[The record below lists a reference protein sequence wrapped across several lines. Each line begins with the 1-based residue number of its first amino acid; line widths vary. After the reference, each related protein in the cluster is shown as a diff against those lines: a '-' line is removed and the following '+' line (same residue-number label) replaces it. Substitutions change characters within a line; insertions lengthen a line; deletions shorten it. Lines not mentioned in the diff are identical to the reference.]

1 MDKTLELVNTISSE
15 ISDSLKRKASE
26 TFNLFIKTVKAVLV
40 YPSSSKLPQQFKE
53 ELFNAITALT
63 AELETVP
70 FTVEADRILLG
81 DHEVYRAS
89 NKTDNFAHT
98 FFRDGIQDFQFKR
111 GISQKEID
119 SFVEIITRMLR
130 SASVDD
136 DMATLLWE
144 AGLENITYTVMDD
157 ILDIQTFEYGPENL
171 RKGTAPSRQ
180 DIDGILSKEID
191 LELSDEDYDI
201 DSQKKKAAKKSSPY
215 GNVPDPINEFIR
227 KVAEFTDEE
236 QAAINQLMN
245 SDNEFDYKKYTI
257 DLLFEILGQ
266 ETDNAGF
273 QETLELIA
281 KVRDDFIRAAEFLP
295 ASMIFERTL
304 ELEQGF
310 RNLKDPKVEK
320 IQAFIETFASS
331 SKIKIITEALNGTKE
346 INYNDAIE
354 YLKLLPWQA
363 INPLMVALGEI
374 QHYPGRRAVCKALE
388 VIAADKIDILAKG
401 LEDSRWYVVR
411 NIVVVLGKINNPKAL
426 TYLKKTI
433 RHPELRVRKETVVSA
448 ARIGS
453 EEAADFLVLALKDD
467 DEKLQRLALN
477 ELVKQKHAKAFGSI
491 EFMVTDRKFKD
502 RPPEQIRELLEA
514 YAQLGGKKAFELLE
528 KLATQKFLVASEKQE
543 RVRDFAIRALGL
555 TLHPAANELL
565 QKLMDS
571 RNKTIAES
579 ARRTLARATKGSV
592 HEQQ

>member
-144 AGLENITYTVMDD
+144 AGFENITYTVMDD

-171 RKGTAPSRQ
+171 RKGTVPSKQ

-201 DSQKKKAAKKSSPY
+201 DSQKKKAAKKNSPY
-215 GNVPDPINEFIR
+215 GNVSDPVNDFIR

-236 QAAINQLMN
+236 QAAINQLMHT
-245 SDNEFDYKKYTI
+245 DNEFDYKKYTI

-331 SKIKIITEALNGTKE
+331 SKIKIITEALNGSKE

-363 INPLMVALGEI
+363 INPLMVALGEL

-411 NIVVVLGKINNPKAL
+411 NIVAVLGKINNPRAL

-543 RVRDFAIRALGL
+543 RVRDIAIRALGL

-579 ARRTLARATKGSV
+579 ARRTLAKATKGIV